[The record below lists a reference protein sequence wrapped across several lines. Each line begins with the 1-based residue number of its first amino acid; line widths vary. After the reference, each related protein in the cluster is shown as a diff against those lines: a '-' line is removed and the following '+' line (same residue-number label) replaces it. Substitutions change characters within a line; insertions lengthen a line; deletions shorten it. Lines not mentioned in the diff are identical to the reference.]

1 MWIRHS
7 EIPLY
12 ILLSTQQIHYILLST
27 QQIHYILLSTQ
38 QIHYILLSTQQ
49 IHYILLSTQ
58 ALPVIKGLLDK
69 LQTSVKEL
77 EGEESGEGI
86 QQHYQNTL
94 AHITHTK
101 ANDSSLYADVEV

>member
-1 MWIRHS
+1 MVFHS
-7 EIPLY
+7 LGCSFVDSTVHSALY
-12 ILLSTQQIHYILLST
+12 
-27 QQIHYILLSTQ
+27 
-38 QIHYILLSTQQ
+38 
-49 IHYILLSTQ
+49 
-58 ALPVIKGLLDK
+58 LPVIKGLLDK
-69 LQTSVKEL
+69 LQASVKEL

>member
-1 MWIRHS
+1 M
-7 EIPLY
+7 
-12 ILLSTQQIHYILLST
+12 
-27 QQIHYILLSTQ
+27 
-38 QIHYILLSTQQ
+38 
-49 IHYILLSTQ
+49 
-58 ALPVIKGLLDK
+58 IKGLLDK
-69 LQTSVKEL
+69 LQASAKEL

>member
-1 MWIRHS
+1 MVFHS
-7 EIPLY
+7 LECSFVDSTVHSALY
-12 ILLSTQQIHYILLST
+12 TGSASDQGSTG
-27 QQIHYILLSTQ
+27 
-38 QIHYILLSTQQ
+38 
-49 IHYILLSTQ
+49 Q
-58 ALPVIKGLLDK
+58 AASQCEGV
-69 LQTSVKEL
+69 